1 MSRIGKLP
9 IALPSG
15 IQVSVADNVVTVK
28 GPKGTLTQAIS
39 EGVTV
44 EVDGGQVVV
53 KRASDEKQHKALH

>member
-28 GPKGTLTQAIS
+28 GLKVL
-39 EGVTV
+39 
-44 EVDGGQVVV
+44 
-53 KRASDEKQHKALH
+53 